1 MAAAISISNRAGVRQ
16 PLPIGS
22 AVSLTVSERA
32 VIGCEFS
39 GAAILT
45 GLGPFG
51 GFNNRRKQLT
61 SMQKL
66 ES

>member
-16 PLPIGS
+16 PLPVGS

-39 GAAILT
+39 GAAI
-45 GLGPFG
+45 
-51 GFNNRRKQLT
+51 
-61 SMQKL
+61 
-66 ES
+66 